1 MQPTKNRVLVK
12 VLEDKK
18 EKASFMT
25 ADVLAVGPD
34 VVDIKVGQQ
43 VIFAPYG
50 FDEIEAGKVRKV
62 IIEEGLILATND
74 KK

>member
-1 MQPTKNRVLVK
+1 MIPTKNRLLVK

-18 EKASFMT
+18 EKASFMK
-25 ADVLAVGPD
+25 ADVLAVGMD
-34 VVDIKVGQQ
+34 VVDIKVGDK

-62 IIEEGLILATND
+62 IINEDLILAIDD